1 MLSGCLNEALYS
13 PLVKGLLMRETSERK
28 ETLGDGSGAREGWLC
43 GRGRDDG
50 GKSQRLYQVSMGT
63 VLDLECNL
71 SKGFF
76 FANCLSCWVCVAETL
91 GPLKS
96 ILPTSSLRI
105 DCLCCGNLKLICT

>member
-13 PLVKGLLMRETSERK
+13 SLVKGLLMRETSERK
-28 ETLGDGSGAREGWLC
+28 ETLGDGSGAREGWLF

-50 GKSQRLYQVSMGT
+50 RKSQRLYQVSMGT

-76 FANCLSCWVCVAETL
+76 FFFFANCLSCWVCV
-91 GPLKS
+91 
-96 ILPTSSLRI
+96 
-105 DCLCCGNLKLICT
+105 CGRDLEPF